1 MTAFA
6 VSFRLRAD
14 SKDMTA
20 SEAEQIEP
28 YDVRVIASDAQRA
41 ISTLVNTLKANGDI
55 TSKADVKILEVR
67 VVP

>member
-14 SKDMTA
+14 SKGMTA
-20 SEAEQIEP
+20 SEVENIEP
-28 YDVRVIASDAQRA
+28 YDVRVIAFDAQRA

-55 TSKADVKILEVR
+55 TTKADVKILEVR

>member
-1 MTAFA
+1 MTAFS

-14 SKDMTA
+14 AKEMTA
-20 SEAEQIEP
+20 SEVESIEP

-55 TSKADVKILEVR
+55 TSKADVKILEVK

>member
-20 SEAEQIEP
+20 SEVENIEP
-28 YDVRVIASDAQRA
+28 YDVRVIAFDAQRA

-55 TSKADVKILEVR
+55 TTKADVKILEVR